1 MARVVWS
8 KRATAH
14 VSEIIAYIRQHDAA
28 AAERVG
34 ARLIALGES
43 LAEFPHRGRP
53 IGADLR
59 ELTTVWPYVLRYRV
73 RGGIVIIIRVRHGR
87 RRPTQP

>member
-14 VSEIIAYIRQHDAA
+14 VSEIIAYIRQDDLA
-28 AAERVG
+28 AAEEVG
-34 ARLIALGES
+34 ARLIAVGES

-53 IGADLR
+53 VTGDLR

-73 RGGIVIIIRVRHGR
+73 RGEIVTIVRVRHGR